1 MNHQLYQETQQPQ
14 HLTSMTIQTDEEKKD
29 FTPNAMVKGEEKA
42 RLSQNNNNKSLKIQ
56 NALNRKCGMKTIV
69 SVVLNN

>member
-1 MNHQLYQETQQPQ
+1 MNHQLHQETQQPQ
-14 HLTSMTIQTDEEKKD
+14 HLTSMTIQTDEEKKA

-56 NALNRKCGMKTIV
+56 NALNRK
-69 SVVLNN
+69 